1 MSIPNCRSSEN
12 VPCPIALRTSLYI
25 PTNTSA
31 IRFRIGMPCRCLPG
45 SQTPL
50 RQSIGILEFEWRE
63 KTFEVAECADR
74 PDGDGANDCKAK
86 STRSAGPGALSLA
99 IHSTLMDWFNYSYS
113 ESFLPP
119 SMKNWTVRA
128 IPGFCRGDSF
138 GACGGTFLKYF
149 FLTITPLKAGVFPT
163 APMPYRLS
171 TLIF

>member
-1 MSIPNCRSSEN
+1 MSIPNCRSSVN
-12 VPCPIALRTSLYI
+12 VPCPFPLRTSSYT

-31 IRFRIGMPCRCLPG
+31 IRFRVRDAAQESSKVRELPCDDL
-45 SQTPL
+45 S
-50 RQSIGILEFEWRE
+50 E
-63 KTFEVAECADR
+63 
-74 PDGDGANDCKAK
+74 AK
-86 STRSAGPGALSLA
+86 SSNGERRRSRSLNAPIARMAAGRTIAKQRTPGQPDRVFFLQALYLNG
-99 IHSTLMDWFNYSYS
+99 LFNRSYS

-149 FLTITPLKAGVFPT
+149 FLTITPLNAGVLPT